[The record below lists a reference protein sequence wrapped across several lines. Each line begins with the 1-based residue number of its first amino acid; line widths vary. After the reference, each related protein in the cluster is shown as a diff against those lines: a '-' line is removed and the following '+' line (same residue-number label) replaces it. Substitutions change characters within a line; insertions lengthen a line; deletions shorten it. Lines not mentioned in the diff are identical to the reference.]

1 MADGSS
7 HRIYSENHK
16 DLLGWYEDITRMC
29 IKSKGADG
37 MSSEDEFV
45 ILENSN
51 NNLICKFFKPF
62 AQFLSEL
69 TSFSSK

>member
-29 IKSKGADG
+29 VKSKGADG

-51 NNLICKFFKPF
+51 NNLICKFLNHLLNF
-62 AQFLSEL
+62 
-69 TSFSSK
+69 